1 VIPVPGYHS
10 IQWIGCLLFPFS
22 TAKEH
27 FLPKKL
33 FIHAVIS
40 IYINITCGEKD
51 DETPAEAETGNM
63 LVVGSVRRVDMSMMK
78 KRYVHIAHRGRYA
91 LLPGEVV

>member
-1 VIPVPGYHS
+1 MDWMP
-10 IQWIGCLLFPFS
+10 LFSFS
-22 TAKEH
+22 AAKKH

-51 DETPAEAETGNM
+51 EKAT
-63 LVVGSVRRVDMSMMK
+63 SRRG
-78 KRYVHIAHRGRYA
+78 YQGYA
-91 LLPGEVV
+91 GCWI